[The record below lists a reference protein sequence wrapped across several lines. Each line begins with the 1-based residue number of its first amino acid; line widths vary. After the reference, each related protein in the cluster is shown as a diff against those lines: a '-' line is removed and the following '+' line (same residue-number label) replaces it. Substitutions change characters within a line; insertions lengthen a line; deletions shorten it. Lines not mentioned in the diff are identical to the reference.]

1 MKGCKYC
8 NQKPRFVDLDGTP
21 VLISDIEMVR
31 GDGSYAAL
39 MIGADEDGRLRMY
52 ASGENESDD
61 YYPKFCPECGRKL
74 PCPKGASEKNDLW
87 IKEY

>member
-8 NQKPRFVDLDGTP
+8 NQKPRFVDIYGVP
-21 VLISDIEMVR
+21 VLISDMEIVR
-31 GDGSYAAL
+31 GDGSYASL

-52 ASGENESDD
+52 ASGENDSDD

-74 PCPKGASEKNDLW
+74 KKPKDAVDKNGIW
-87 IKEY
+87 IREY